1 MPNLKALADKNG
13 VTIEEAVKVLGDLN
27 FKGLSASIE
36 ITDITRL
43 LVFDRALYSYK
54 KSKTPRKKS
63 DETSQSREVPSKAS
77 PEEVQRQLLSRD
89 FVIFTYMAL
98 RKPQS
103 SELLC
108 KILEL
113 RYTKGTS
120 TKIVVTS
127 IAQDMV
133 HDTAA
138 SDKSMA
144 EMAQNLTALEEK
156 GLLTVLRCKSISEEF
171 GAMCDFLSER
181 QLSDSIV
188 IVGVNRPLR
197 SFVNNRN
204 SRYKANPPRDCTYC
218 PIVECDVSVKS
229 TLTSPK
235 SIKAVFDSPENAHI
249 PPFDETTPLLP
260 QSKIPEV
267 GSTVY
272 VKSFDEKSGRYVK
285 HPIILDSLLC
295 DTGGEALIYTLRG
308 GKKCVKIFRSKSL
321 TEMKVKKI
329 ELMCQRY
336 NALKAVDA
344 PLTDRI
350 AWPEQLVCNENDLPL
365 GYIMKYF
372 PDTRP
377 LIDYTTYAFESLVP
391 GLTKAHQV
399 TMAVSICEIL
409 EFCHYNNIILCDIN
423 KSNVLY
429 GKDGTAYLCDIDSA
443 QLCDKGACYP
453 SNVGIPEF
461 LPPERVGTKDFS
473 FIRRYSDDVWILQ
486 ILLFYILTPCGS
498 PYAFVNHKE
507 IEDMISEPIRRGIY
521 PFASATKPSKDF
533 IRERHA
539 SWDIIISHL
548 HYKTR
553 DAFYN
558 CFSGL
563 GTDFTA
569 ECRRS
574 AYDWLDTVV
583 EYRRELSSMCE
594 RDLMSGEYIPTAY
607 RQYDDVPSNDRS
619 KESGADSFVRMPSK
633 DTASQTAAFASP
645 EDKGKSARV
654 RRVGTD

>member
-1 MPNLKALADKNG
+1 MPKLISLADKHG
-13 VTIEEAVKVLGDLN
+13 VTIEEAVKVLGDRG
-27 FKGLSASIE
+27 FKNLTADTE
-36 ITDITRL
+36 IPDLTRL
-43 LVFDRALYSYK
+43 LVFDRALYNYK
-54 KSKTPRKKS
+54 KEKTPKKKG
-63 DETSQSREVPSKAS
+63 DETRQSREASRVS
-77 PEEVQRQLLSRD
+77 PEEMQRQLLSSD

-138 SDKSMA
+138 SDKSMT

-156 GLLTVLRCKSISEEF
+156 GLLTVLPCKSISEEF

-181 QLSDSIV
+181 RLSDSIV
-188 IVGVNRPLR
+188 IVGINRALR

-204 SRYKANPPRDCTYC
+204 NRYKSNPPKDCTYC

-235 SIKAVFDSPENAHI
+235 SVKSVFDSPENAKI
-249 PPFDETTPLLP
+249 PPFDQTTPLLP
-260 QSKIPEV
+260 KSKIPEV

-272 VKSFDEKSGRYVK
+272 VKSLDDSSGDCVK
-285 HPIILDSLLC
+285 RPIILDSLLC

-308 GKKCVKIFRSKSL
+308 GKRCVKIFRSKSL

-336 NALKAVDA
+336 TALKAVDA

-350 AWPEQLVCNENDLPL
+350 AWPEQLVYNENDLPV

-372 PDTRP
+372 RDTRP
-377 LIDYTTYAFESLVP
+377 LIDYTTYAFEKLVP

-399 TMAVSICEIL
+399 TMAVSICELL
-409 EFCHYNNIILCDIN
+409 EFCHYNNIILCDVN

-461 LPPERVGTKDFS
+461 LPPERIGTADFS
-473 FIRRYSDDVWILQ
+473 YIRHYSDDIWILQ

-498 PYAFVNHKE
+498 PYAFVNHSE
-507 IEDMISEPIRRGIY
+507 VEDMIREPIKRGLY
-521 PFASATKPSKDF
+521 PFGSARSPSQDF
-533 IRERHA
+533 IRTRHA
-539 SWDIIISHL
+539 SWDIIVSHL

-558 CFSGL
+558 CFSGQ
-563 GTDFTA
+563 GTDFAA
-569 ECRRS
+569 EKRRS

-594 RDLMSGEYIPTAY
+594 KDLMSGEYIPTAY
-607 RQYDDVPSNDRS
+607 RRYDDCPSDAYS
-619 KESGADSFVRMPSK
+619 KGVEDDYVRMPLRDSK
-633 DTASQTAAFASP
+633 AEGAPQPSP
-645 EDKGKSARV
+645 EDKGKSSTV
-654 RRVGTD
+654 RRVGGD